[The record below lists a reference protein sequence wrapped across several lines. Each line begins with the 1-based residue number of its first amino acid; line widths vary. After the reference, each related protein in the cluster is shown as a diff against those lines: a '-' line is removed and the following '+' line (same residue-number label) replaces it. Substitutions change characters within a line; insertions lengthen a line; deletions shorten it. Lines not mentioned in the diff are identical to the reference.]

1 MNDSYLKGPVPIGLF
16 KSKPTGTTKKSY
28 EARMSASGEN
38 GVKHGISIVSLS
50 IFFALAMSR
59 AFSEIAPSAGLLGF
73 TIRWKLNSTSSAL
86 SVLPLWNSTS
96 GFTRIV
102 HFMASLLA
110 SSSSARLSTGWASR
124 SKSTKGLNREYTRAP
139 STRLTQFCGSSVSEL
154 LPPLKP
160 ACSVPPR
167 LMRGDIAAAALDL
180 VVLRLPVATRP
191 PVPRKAAPC
200 AA

>member
-1 MNDSYLKGPVPIGLF
+1 
-16 KSKPTGTTKKSY
+16 
-28 EARMSASGEN
+28 MSFSGEN

-59 AFSEIAPSAGLLGF
+59 AFSDIAPSAGRLGF

-102 HFMASLLA
+102 HFMACLA
-110 SSSSARLSTGWASR
+110 GVSSSARLSTGWASR

-139 STRLTQFCGSSVSEL
+139 STRFTQFCGSSVSLL

-160 ACSVPPR
+160 ACSVPPSVR
-167 LMRGDIAAAALDL
+167 LVVVVVVVLGL
-180 VVLRLPVATRP
+180 VVLALHAASRP
-191 PVPRKAAPC
+191 PVPRRAAPC